1 MPDNIKIIQDIS
13 LLYELSLSVGSSLDP
28 RENCHSFLRTLISR
42 KSLNFGSI
50 WLNRTEPDGTTSC
63 ELFYIHPQFREAQ
76 TLIVCS
82 QYILHE
88 LSLKPY
94 ISISSQD
101 PHFEEV
107 IHEKKVEKG
116 AYAIFRLGD
125 LGFLKLFAANRLDG
139 FTEVEMA
146 QLKQVV
152 DKLKVSLDG
161 SFAHIQLKEE
171 TENRLLAQ
179 RALEESE
186 NKLRRIIDSSLDA
199 VVSANDEGLAIEWNA
214 QAEKM
219 FGYTRQEVIG
229 KRLRDLFIPKRHWSL
244 YQTSF
249 EEYLRTT
256 NENLINK
263 RYEIKSIRKNGTE
276 FTAELSVTADKSDK
290 NILFVGFL
298 RDITEQR
305 KAKLEIEQAR
315 MRLEILIASLQTG
328 ICLEDE
334 NRRIALANKSFCNI
348 FGIPLEPEQLIG
360 YDCTLSA
367 EQSKHL
373 FQDPEGFI
381 NSIDRALKN
390 RVLIEN
396 EVLLMANGQILER
409 NFIPLFAG
417 DKYEGHLWQYR
428 DITERQSAQ
437 QAIQESEEKYRGV
450 LDNMEL
456 GLLEVDTE
464 DTILRTNNA
473 FCQMLG
479 FEAAE
484 LIGRNA
490 GQTLLPEVSQKEIL
504 ARNAERRLGLSSVYE
519 IQLKRKNGEL
529 IWGVISG
536 APLKNAQGQ
545 IVGSIGI
552 QFDLTERKKL
562 ETDLAEAKLVADR
575 ARMAERQFL
584 THMSHEIRTP
594 INAVIGMTHLLQETN
609 PDPVQKD
616 YLNSLRFSADSL
628 LDVVDN
634 ILDLSKIDA
643 GEIEFEQKPFDL
655 GYLVKSLLQTF
666 QFKIAEKQLEIIN
679 KIDPAIENLVIGDP
693 TRLNQILTNLLGNAL
708 KFTEKGVIKLT
719 AKLKE
724 RETGHYLIEFRVH
737 DTGIGIAQDKLET
750 IFEYFKQANVQINRK
765 FGGTGLGLTIVKQLI
780 EMQGGSIHAESELGK
795 GADFIFTLRFGD
807 SGLPLANQEIL
818 PDVDASDSQ
827 KLAKGLHF
835 LVVEDN
841 LMNQTLICKTIQS
854 WEGTFVLANN
864 GVEALKKTAFEQ
876 FDVILMDIHMP
887 MLDGFEATLAIR
899 NDEKNPNKH
908 VPIIALTAAAMSD
921 DKRKAFDV
929 GMNAFLTKP
938 IAPKLLQ
945 EHILR
950 SIKQLRPLENTGE
963 YQPMLN
969 TVEAGT
975 TINLSYL
982 MDLSNGDVHFVRAI
996 LEAFLSEVPVS
1007 LQDMELLVKQNN
1019 WDQVSKL
1026 AHKLKPNFAM
1036 LGLKS
1041 LQEQAL
1047 YIEVGIQHVAF
1058 DTVKMASA
1066 VDALVANTRLML
1078 PLLALQKNTL

>member
-1 MPDNIKIIQDIS
+1 
-13 LLYELSLSVGSSLDP
+13 
-28 RENCHSFLRTLISR
+28 
-42 KSLNFGSI
+42 
-50 WLNRTEPDGTTSC
+50 
-63 ELFYIHPQFREAQ
+63 
-76 TLIVCS
+76 
-82 QYILHE
+82 
-88 LSLKPY
+88 
-94 ISISSQD
+94 
-101 PHFEEV
+101 
-107 IHEKKVEKG
+107 
-116 AYAIFRLGD
+116 
-125 LGFLKLFAANRLDG
+125 
-139 FTEVEMA
+139 
-146 QLKQVV
+146 
-152 DKLKVSLDG
+152 
-161 SFAHIQLKEE
+161 
-171 TENRLLAQ
+171 
-179 RALEESE
+179 
-186 NKLRRIIDSSLDA
+186 
-199 VVSANDEGLAIEWNA
+199 
-214 QAEKM
+214 
-219 FGYTRQEVIG
+219 
-229 KRLRDLFIPKRHWSL
+229 
-244 YQTSF
+244 
-249 EEYLRTT
+249 
-256 NENLINK
+256 
-263 RYEIKSIRKNGTE
+263 
-276 FTAELSVTADKSDK
+276 
-290 NILFVGFL
+290 
-298 RDITEQR
+298 
-305 KAKLEIEQAR
+305 
-315 MRLEILIASLQTG
+315 
-328 ICLEDE
+328 
-334 NRRIALANKSFCNI
+334 
-348 FGIPLEPEQLIG
+348 
-360 YDCTLSA
+360 
-367 EQSKHL
+367 
-373 FQDPEGFI
+373 
-381 NSIDRALKN
+381 
-390 RVLIEN
+390 
-396 EVLLMANGQILER
+396 
-409 NFIPLFAG
+409 
-417 DKYEGHLWQYR
+417 
-428 DITERQSAQ
+428 
-437 QAIQESEEKYRGV
+437 
-450 LDNMEL
+450 
-456 GLLEVDTE
+456 
-464 DTILRTNNA
+464 
-473 FCQMLG
+473 
-479 FEAAE
+479 
-484 LIGRNA
+484 
-490 GQTLLPEVSQKEIL
+490 
-504 ARNAERRLGLSSVYE
+504 VYE
-519 IQLKRKNGEL
+519 IQLKRKNGAL

-536 APLKNAQGQ
+536 APLKNAQGK

-666 QFKIAEKQLEIIN
+666 QFKIAEKQLEII
-679 KIDPAIENLVIGDP
+679 KRIDPAIENLVIGDP
-693 TRLNQILTNLLGNAL
+693 SRLNQILTNLLGNAL

-724 RETGHYLIEFRVH
+724 KEAGQYLIEFRVH

-864 GVEALKKTAFEQ
+864 GLEALKKTAFEQ

-921 DKRKAFDV
+921 DKRRAFDV

-950 SIKQLRPLENTGE
+950 SIKQLRPLENTSE

-982 MDLSNGDVHFVRAI
+982 MDLSNGDVHFVMAI
-996 LEAFLSEVPVS
+996 LEAFLSEVPAS
-1007 LQDMELLVKQNN
+1007 LQDLELLVKQNN